1 MFNKLLSAG
10 ILAILVLG
18 QGAMSTPQT
27 ADIVCKTTYVTI
39 IPHRRLRNCADT
51 GCRTVHPAKL
61 VASFSLSPRLPPAC
75 KSSYI
80 ASTAILTHLKAA
92 GGLVLGKW

>member
-1 MFNKLLSAG
+1 MHTG
-10 ILAILVLG
+10 
-18 QGAMSTPQT
+18 
-27 ADIVCKTTYVTI
+27 KTTYVTI

-51 GCRTVHPAKL
+51 GCRTVRIPGFPHEHGFDFVLRWSFMQVHPAKL

-75 KSSYI
+75 KSCYI